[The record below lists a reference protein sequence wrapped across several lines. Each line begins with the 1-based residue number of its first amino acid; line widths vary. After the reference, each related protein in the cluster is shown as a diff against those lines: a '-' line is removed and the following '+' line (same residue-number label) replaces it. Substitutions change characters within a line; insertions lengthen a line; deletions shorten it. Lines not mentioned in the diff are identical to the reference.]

1 MTRLRRLEVVSI
13 LDVNQLPGEAA
24 PERNLWAEMGERSLL
39 IVPISVQDRLAGY
52 LGVSSRS
59 DIRRWTEE
67 DIHLVRMVGDLLARL
82 LDHREHLHLMKQ
94 QEQRL
99 RDIFGGAGVGMA
111 VTDPSGVILE
121 ANRQME
127 ELLGYQPGDLVG
139 LSMQALTHP
148 GDYPRERDLIR
159 SIPLS
164 RDEPVLFEK
173 RLVRKNGEMIWVR
186 STVSFIRDEHRQ
198 PRLTIGTVE
207 DISNRK
213 QSESDLHQ
221 RQAILEAVAAAA
233 ERFLAVED
241 WEKSIQAAIE
251 ALGWATN
258 ASRVMIHEVRTEA
271 NGRVSPTGRYSWTA
285 PGMSRSAG
293 MNLDP
298 DTLFSESGFR
308 NFGRAFAEE
317 YPCACRTAGFSG
329 CPVMQAI
336 HSILLVPIFVDGSWW
351 GVISLEDQI
360 NERQWTDGEQEALRV
375 AAGVMGMAVQHR
387 ASSDRFSSYMKQNI
401 KLASLPRD

>member
-1 MTRLRRLEVVSI
+1 MPRNWLRNSMHTPTPSLRR
-13 LDVNQLPGEAA
+13 AK
-24 PERNLWAEMGERSLL
+24 
-39 IVPISVQDRLAGY
+39 SVQDRLAGY

-233 ERFLAVED
+233 DLAV
-241 WEKSIQAAIE
+241 
-251 ALGWATN
+251 
-258 ASRVMIHEVRTEA
+258 
-271 NGRVSPTGRYSWTA
+271 
-285 PGMSRSAG
+285 
-293 MNLDP
+293 DP
-298 DTLFSESGFR
+298 DLAGLDQPTSLDFIGKSAYVVTLNG
-308 NFGRAFAEE
+308 G
-317 YPCACRTAGFSG
+317 
-329 CPVMQAI
+329 
-336 HSILLVPIFVDGSWW
+336 ILRVDG
-351 GVISLEDQI
+351 L
-360 NERQWTDGEQEALRV
+360 
-375 AAGVMGMAVQHR
+375 
-387 ASSDRFSSYMKQNI
+387 
-401 KLASLPRD
+401 